1 MVTTIRKPMTL
12 GEFRKWTA
20 NLSDDIVLNFS
31 YGGGNEHIEA
41 MDCLNENNIILG
53 GSLYDE
59 DNIMGSV
66 RVATLCKQK

>member
-1 MVTTIRKPMTL
+1 MGTTIGKPMTL

-31 YGGGNEHIEA
+31 SRGGNEHIKA
-41 MDCLNENNIILG
+41 MDCLNENNIVLG
-53 GSLYDE
+53 GNLYGE

-66 RVATLCKQK
+66 RVATICKKK